1 MIAKPKILIAIRE
14 SLYRDLIG
22 VENEGRLR
30 QSGSLTFA
38 ARDENLT
45 SAQLAQEIPGVDIVI
60 TGWGTPIFTDEVMA
74 AAGRLKLIAHSAGTI
89 KRMLPLPVFEHGT
102 RVTHAAAALAPPV
115 GETTLL
121 LILLSLRR
129 FHQIDRAFKT
139 EGWAAARSFELGREL
154 GGQRIGI
161 IGASL
166 TGREAMRRLR
176 AMDAELWVTD
186 PYLSADEAAA
196 LGATKVELERL
207 LRECPIVSLHAP
219 STEETYRML
228 GAEQFALLGDGA
240 IFINTARPHPVDE
253 AALLAELQS
262 GRIFAALD
270 VFDQEPLPD
279 DSAFRQL
286 ENVII
291 IPHLSA
297 HTRQARSRQGRFC
310 TDEIESF
317 LRDGT
322 LRYEVT
328 RAKLDIM
335 A

>member
-139 EGWAAARSFELGREL
+139 EGWAAARSFELGR
-154 GGQRIGI
+154 
-161 IGASL
+161 
-166 TGREAMRRLR
+166 
-176 AMDAELWVTD
+176 
-186 PYLSADEAAA
+186 
-196 LGATKVELERL
+196 
-207 LRECPIVSLHAP
+207 
-219 STEETYRML
+219 
-228 GAEQFALLGDGA
+228 
-240 IFINTARPHPVDE
+240 N
-253 AALLAELQS
+253 
-262 GRIFAALD
+262 
-270 VFDQEPLPD
+270 
-279 DSAFRQL
+279 
-286 ENVII
+286 
-291 IPHLSA
+291 
-297 HTRQARSRQGRFC
+297 
-310 TDEIESF
+310 
-317 LRDGT
+317 
-322 LRYEVT
+322 
-328 RAKLDIM
+328 
-335 A
+335 